1 MRAPCKEK
9 GLLWRLYC
17 PILITELLLCIARE
31 GEIALQAEKEAGPP
45 TEEERV
51 GAWFSNP
58 VPAAQPSAQGQ
69 GTGVGKYLNVHA
81 ARKAAPAAS
90 PGAEGE
96 APGPPAK
103 KAKQASYGN
112 FNAW

>member
-1 MRAPCKEK
+1 MRAVRRK
-9 GLLWRLYC
+9 GC
-17 PILITELLLCIARE
+17 FGDCIAQIFITELLLRIARG

-58 VPAAQPSAQGQ
+58 VPAAQPSAKGQ